1 MNQRSGVFED
11 RAEGKAEIMNRPRQ
25 APSIRYSGQCCFSA
39 SVMAL
44 AYGLLMVLL
53 DELGDQSGPAGL
65 VARTDSG
72 AVVGVEGFVKRNQI
86 APMRVVLKFF
96 SAAEDGSLPIRVQEE
111 DLHEPTRN
119 FSGDLPE
126 RHHLSRARRAFDLE
140 TVAEIVVELLQRLD
154 EQEIDRKP
162 DRAAPVGVAAK

>member
-25 APSIRYSGQCCFSA
+25 ASSIRYSGIRYSGIRYSGQCCFSA

-44 AYGLLMVLL
+44 AFGVLMVLL
-53 DELGDQSGPAGL
+53 DELGAQSGPAGL

-72 AVVGVEGFVKRNQI
+72 AVVAVEVFVKRNQI

-96 SAAEDGSLPIRVQEE
+96 SAAEGGSLPIRVQEE

-126 RHHLSRARRAFDLE
+126 RHHL
-140 TVAEIVVELLQRLD
+140 
-154 EQEIDRKP
+154 
-162 DRAAPVGVAAK
+162 